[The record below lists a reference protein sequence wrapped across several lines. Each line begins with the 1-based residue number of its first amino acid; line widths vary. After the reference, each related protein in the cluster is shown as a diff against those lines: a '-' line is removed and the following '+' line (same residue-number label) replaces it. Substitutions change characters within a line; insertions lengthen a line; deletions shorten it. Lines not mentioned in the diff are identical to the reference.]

1 VALEAGPPLSKHA
14 RPAAERVPH
23 VSASS
28 PEKVLRRGPGRE
40 LGLIDRLLSRRG
52 WLWTRLIADAALL
65 ILAVLAARIGA
76 PEAIGDDGTL
86 LVWALPPIAL
96 VVFAQR
102 GLYGG
107 AIESRAIDTVLQIV
121 GSTSL
126 VAISLIAAAALFNPD
141 AEPGPLVART
151 WLFATLYVAGGR
163 ILLTAVLRRAH
174 AAEVAG
180 KPTLIVGAGQV
191 GAEMEHRLRED
202 PGLGL
207 RLLGYLDADP
217 PPAEKVPGRT
227 APVLGGPGDLVR
239 IAQETGAEHVI
250 LSFSSAPDHG
260 LVPLVREC
268 EANGMEVSLVPRM
281 FESLTKRLQFEQI
294 GTLPLMGLRSVHP
307 RSWQFS
313 VKYGLDRCLAA
324 LLLALLA
331 PVLLAVALAVRASSP
346 GPVLFRQRRIG
357 RDGRAF
363 DMFKFRS
370 MHLPASDLRDTI
382 VELPA
387 GVAPGG
393 VEGDDRRTAVGRFL
407 RRYSLDEL
415 PQLINVLNGDMSL
428 VGPRPERPEFA
439 ELFGQTVLRYDDR
452 HRVKSG
458 ITGWAQI
465 NGLRGRTSLS
475 DRVRWDNYYIQNWS
489 LGLDLKILLLTV
501 ATIFRAPGD

>member
-1 VALEAGPPLSKHA
+1 MGPPLRH
-14 RPAAERVPH
+14 R
-23 VSASS
+23 ASTL
-28 PEKVLRRGPGRE
+28 EKVPAEEVLARGARGKA
-40 LGLIDRLLSRRG
+40 GLTTRLLSGRG
-52 WLWTRLIADAALL
+52 WLWTRLVLDAALL
-65 ILAVLAARIGA
+65 VLAVLAARIGA
-76 PEAIGDDGTL
+76 PEAIGDDGTV

-96 VVFAQR
+96 GMFALR
-102 GLYGG
+102 GLYGS
-107 AIESRAIDTVLQIV
+107 AIESRAIDTVVQVV

-151 WLFATLYVAGGR
+151 WLFATVYVAGGR
-163 ILLTAVLRRAH
+163 ILLTAVLRQAH
-174 AAEVAG
+174 ASGVAG

-191 GAEMEHRLRED
+191 GAEMEHRLHED

-207 RLLGYLDADP
+207 RLLGYVDADP

-227 APVLGGPGDLVR
+227 APVLGGPRDLVR

-260 LVPLVREC
+260 LVSLVREC
-268 EANGMEVSLVPRM
+268 EANGIEVSLVPRM

-294 GTLPLMGLRSVHP
+294 GTLPLMGLRSVNP
-307 RSWQFS
+307 RGWQFS
-313 VKYGLDRCLAA
+313 VKYVLDRGVAA
-324 LLLALLA
+324 LLLVLLA
-331 PVLLAVALAVRASSP
+331 PVLLAVALAVRASSS
-346 GPVLFRQRRIG
+346 GPVLFRQRRVG
-357 RDGRAF
+357 RDARAF
-363 DMFKFRS
+363 DMLKFRS
-370 MHLPASDLRDTI
+370 MSLLTDDLRETI
-382 VELPA
+382 AELPA
-387 GVAPGG
+387 GLAPGG
-393 VEGDDRRTAVGRFL
+393 VEGKDRRTAVGRFL

-415 PQLINVLNGDMSL
+415 PQLINVLKGDMSL

-439 ELFGQTVLRYDDR
+439 ELFGETIRRYDDR

-501 ATIFRAPGD
+501 TAIFRAPGD